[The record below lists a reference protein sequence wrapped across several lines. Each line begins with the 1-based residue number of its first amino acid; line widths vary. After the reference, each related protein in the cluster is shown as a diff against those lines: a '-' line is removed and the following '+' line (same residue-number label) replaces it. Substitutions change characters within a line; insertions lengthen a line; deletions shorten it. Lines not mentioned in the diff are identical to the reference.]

1 MMMKLSNTLIA
12 LLGLVLFSFLA
23 PGMALADS
31 DKKADPCAD
40 IKDADEKNICRAFEI
55 EKTRTNDQRKNR
67 YQNKDHSTY
76 YCSLVKNKDKKVYCF
91 AVISRTKSQC
101 GNIIDADLEK
111 QCNSKF

>member
-1 MMMKLSNTLIA
+1 MKLSNTLSV

-23 PGMALADS
+23 PMTALADAA
-31 DKKADPCAD
+31 KKADPC
-40 IKDADEKNICRAFEI
+40 IEVKDADEKNICRAFEI
-55 EKTRTNDQRKNR
+55 EKARTKDQKKNR
-67 YQNKDHSTY
+67 YRNKDHSTY

-101 GNIIDADLEK
+101 GNIIDGDLEK